1 MMSTALHT
9 ASLFGNGLSG
19 VDLKV
24 TRRGVFVIEVN
35 LNPSIEAS
43 VEDAHLKDELYTH
56 PHRIRAPHRGSAG
69 GLRWGVGVEGTVWK
83 RTGVPSFLS
92 DSD

>member
-1 MMSTALHT
+1 MVSTALHT

-24 TRRGVFVIEVN
+24 TRRGVFVIAVN
-35 LNPSIEAS
+35 LNPSIEAG
-43 VEDAHLKDELYTH
+43 VEDAHLKGELYTH

-69 GLRWGVGVEGTVWK
+69 GLRWGRWGGRDCLEKDRGASLLK
-83 RTGVPSFLS
+83 RF
-92 DSD
+92 